1 MTGLDWRLA
10 ALALLLGLAVGG
22 RSAWLWQANTYTAQ
36 LATQAADFDKAR
48 DSASREALATLQA
61 EQAERAALEQRLQAQ
76 STTHYKELNDA
87 QKARQRLA
95 DRLATADLRLS
106 VLVANPAAGAG
117 GNGGVPAATAAGCL
131 VHGAARVEL
140 DPAHAQRIIAITG
153 DGDDG
158 LKALQACQ
166 GYVRELQK
174 NNSPQGG

>member
-22 RSAWLWQANTYTAQ
+22 RSAWLWQANDYAAQ
-36 LATQAADFDKAR
+36 LATQAGEFDKSRA
-48 DSASREALATLQA
+48 DASAAALAELQKV
-61 EQAERAALEQRLQAQ
+61 QNERGALEQRLQVQ

-87 QKARQRLA
+87 QKARQHLA

-106 VLVANPAAGAG
+106 VLAANPAAGAG

-158 LKALQACQ
+158 LKALEACQ

-174 NNSPQGG
+174 NNSPQDG

>member
-1 MTGLDWRLA
+1 MSGLDWRLA
-10 ALALLLGLAVGG
+10 AMALLLGLAVGG
-22 RSAWLWQANTYTAQ
+22 RGAWLWQANAYSTQ

-76 STTHYKELNDA
+76 STTHYKELKDA
-87 QKARQRLA
+87 QQARQRLA

-106 VLVANPAAGAG
+106 VLVATPAAGTG
-117 GNGGVPAATAAGCL
+117 GDGGVPAATAAGCL

-166 GYVRELQK
+166 GYVRALQK
-174 NNSPQGG
+174 NKSPPSG

>member
-61 EQAERAALEQRLQAQ
+61 EQAERAALEQRLRAQ
-76 STTHYKELNDA
+76 STTHYKELKDA

-158 LKALQACQ
+158 LKALEACQ
-166 GYVRELQK
+166 GYVREITGAGHSSK
-174 NNSPQGG
+174 